1 MPTGYTQKVLDGASF
16 EEFALETSTA
26 FSYMARGMSESSKLA
41 NGPLPDLEKLARNS
55 YHGKEVAKAEKQL
68 RSVLKMSFTQAA
80 RKAREEYE
88 EEKKQLQE
96 GLARISA
103 DAFALDKMVKQVL
116 AYKAPDTER
125 HKAHK
130 DYMLDQLKKTIEQD
144 TDTSYYN
151 DRLAELRPLTGR
163 QWKKKAIVDAKHD
176 IEYHSKE
183 AAKDAERLKDD
194 VDFIAGLRTALKPA
208 PKP

>member
-1 MPTGYTQKVLDGASF
+1 MPTGYTSKVLDGASF
-16 EEFALETSTA
+16 EEFALETATA
-26 FSYMARGMSESSKLA
+26 FSYMARGLSESGKLKD
-41 NGPLPDLEKLARNS
+41 GPLPDPEKAARNS
-55 YHGKEVAKAEKQL
+55 YHGKKIAEAEKKL
-68 RSVLKMSFTQAA
+68 RSVLRMSFDQAA

-88 EEKKQLQE
+88 QEKKQLQE
-96 GLARISA
+96 GLARISS

-151 DRLAELRPLTGR
+151 DRLAGLKPLTGR
-163 QWKKKAIVDAKHD
+163 QWKKKAIEDAKHD

-183 AAKDAERLKDD
+183 AAEEAERLKND
-194 VDFIAGLRTALKPA
+194 VDFIAGLRNALKPA